1 LAEPETVA
9 VIGLAAFGRSI
20 AEMLIELG
28 HEVLGID
35 HNEARTQELSTLL
48 THVVSADATEP
59 GILESLGVHKMDH
72 VVVAIGDHIE
82 ESVLCTAALVDL
94 GARDIWAQAHSVSH
108 GRILERIGANR
119 VVNPERDSG
128 RRLGRLV
135 SGRLLDYIEIDE
147 GFALLEITV
156 PPALVGTTVREAQL
170 RSRYGLIAV
179 SVRQPGGMFGDVTP
193 DVVLTEGATILVAGQ
208 RTLIDTFAGP
218 A

>member
-1 LAEPETVA
+1 MAEPETVA
-9 VIGLAAFGRSI
+9 VIGLASFGRSI

-35 HNEARTQELSTLL
+35 HNDARGQELSALL

-59 GILESLGVHKMDH
+59 GVLESLGVPEMDH
-72 VVVAIGDHIE
+72 VIVAIGDHIE
-82 ESVLCTAALVDL
+82 ESVLCTARSSTSAPRTSGPRRTRSPTADP
-94 GARDIWAQAHSVSH
+94 RAHRRPP
-108 GRILERIGANR
+108 GRQPRAG
-119 VVNPERDSG
+119 SG

-147 GFALLEITV
+147 GFALLEVTV
-156 PPALVGTTVREAQL
+156 PPSLVGTTVRDAEL